1 MDQNERLD
9 YLVKQFRK
17 DSLQYRNLE
26 IPPDPAGRK
35 RILRSLMNIR
45 MPGMMPPEVLAVQD
59 AYLQER
65 NREKG
70 SG

>member
-26 IPPDPAGRK
+26 VPPDQVSFDENAEYHVPKAGK
-35 RILRSLMNIR
+35 K
-45 MPGMMPPEVLAVQD
+45 PD
-59 AYLQER
+59 
-65 NREKG
+65 
-70 SG
+70 